1 MADFHLNDVNGVD
14 SINEDERTDDSDAG
28 STHGLLKVVD
38 IVKDN
43 EGAFPAKFKGAS
55 LQVGLSTCHLIGGDF
70 ADDQKQQFSRCHNEK
85 LD

>member
-1 MADFHLNDVNGVD
+1 MADFHLNDKNGVD
-14 SINEDERTDDSDAG
+14 SINKDERTDDSDTG

-55 LQVGLSTCHLIGGDF
+55 LQVGLSTCHLSGGDVG
-70 ADDQKQQFSRCHNEK
+70 DDQKQQFSQCPNK
-85 LD
+85 KID

>member
-1 MADFHLNDVNGVD
+1 MADFHLNDINEVD
-14 SINEDERTDDSDAG
+14 NINEDQRTDK

-70 ADDQKQQFSRCHNEK
+70 ADDQKQQFSQCPNEK
-85 LD
+85 ID